1 MNSRNLTENE
11 LNILHSFESITQIND
26 SKISIDILENYEWD
40 LERAISSIYENQAQ
54 RDIETSESH
63 AFNSENINFTHN
75 SSQRSSEILTTNT
88 NRIISLIFILI
99 IFPFSILY
107 KMISKTIHFFAKMFP
122 FLSKFIGLH
131 PSNLTTE
138 QIQKF
143 INPRNTSE
151 KFIREFE
158 KKYGTIHIPFFEG
171 GYTEALISAKNNL
184 MFLMI
189 ILQSDLHDETST
201 FNKITLTNEKL
212 IQFIVNNNILV
223 WAGSV
228 HEPEA
233 FQGIQKNEMT
243 PIYLTSEVSNSLNC
257 TRFPFISISISHLH
271 NSNTS
276 NISSLARIEGF
287 ILPGDMI
294 ATLETYIA
302 QHFSR
307 IQQLRIAKE
316 KQLIARQIR
325 TQQDNAYEAS
335 LAIDR
340 ERMLQRK
347 EEERHKAEI
356 EKKKQKKLNNA
367 KILEANRTQW
377 KIWRASKLFPE
388 PASGSP
394 HVAKISLRLQNGER
408 IVRKFDKNASIEE
421 IYAFIECRDI
431 NTDKLHKPLE
441 PPSNYIHKFNFQLV
455 SPMPRQIIKQ
465 DTKHKILEEKT
476 LFPTGNIIGNFNKS

>member
-88 NRIISLIFILI
+88 NR
-99 IFPFSILY
+99 
-107 KMISKTIHFFAKMFP
+107 
-122 FLSKFIGLH
+122 LH

-476 LFPTGNIIGNFNKS
+476 LFPTGNIIVEDLDEEKSD